1 MTLGRDGGVSS
12 GATPKPAQTSL
23 HAFNLACLLITCR
36 QALLK
41 SAVVLAVCSVLM
53 LAHAKLVAEALGMCS
68 HLRATPSRGT
78 LDSAV
83 RSPARAR
90 LLGRV
95 HLAGPPKPGAGTPGQ
110 TAASNEAKSGAATP
124 GQTTAAG
131 QAGKNGAATP
141 GQTTAPGQ
149 AGKNGAATPGQTTAS
164 GQPNSNREATP
175 GQSTTPGQPGKNGA
189 ATPGQNAANGQP
201 GKNGAN
207 TPALTNPPRQASDR
221 NPNLVRILRLA
232 LA

>member
-95 HLAGPPKPGAGTPGQ
+95 HLAGPPSQAPAPQARQLPPMRPKVALQLLVRRQRLGRL
-110 TAASNEAKSGAATP
+110 AKMGPQLLGRRQRLGRLARM
-124 GQTTAAG
+124 
-131 QAGKNGAATP
+131 
-141 GQTTAPGQ
+141 
-149 AGKNGAATPGQTTAS
+149 
-164 GQPNSNREATP
+164 GQPHP
-175 GQSTTPGQPGKNGA
+175 GRPQRLGSPTAIERLPQGRALRPGSPARTGQPLLARMQQMGS
-189 ATPGQNAANGQP
+189 
-201 GKNGAN
+201 
-207 TPALTNPPRQASDR
+207 QAR
-221 NPNLVRILRLA
+221 MAPIRLP
-232 LA
+232 